1 MPFSDHSGIP
11 KTANGPA
18 RKSRPSSGARLS
30 ALMADRAG
38 AAAIEYALIGG
49 VMAIALFAALTELNL
64 AAAWQGISN
73 SVKAAIGT

>member
-1 MPFSDHSGIP
+1 M
-11 KTANGPA
+11 
-18 RKSRPSSGARLS
+18 S